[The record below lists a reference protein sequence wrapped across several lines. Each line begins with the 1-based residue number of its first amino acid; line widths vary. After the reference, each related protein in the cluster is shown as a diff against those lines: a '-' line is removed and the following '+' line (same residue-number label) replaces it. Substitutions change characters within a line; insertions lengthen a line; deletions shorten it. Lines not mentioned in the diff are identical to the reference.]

1 MCFKKNNDFRSWPW
15 TLNVSGKSIYFD
27 TKEEILSYLKNNIEK
42 KKSIDVG
49 CMQINTKYHLKNFKD
64 LNQIIEPAE
73 NVKYAAIFLSDLYKK
88 YRSWNEAIARYHSS
102 VPNKKKRYL
111 KKVYSFWNDVRQRKI
126 LNESYYVNSLEK
138 RQIETFKRI
147 LKKENI

>member
-1 MCFKKNNDFRSWPW
+1 
-15 TLNVSGKSIYFD
+15 
-27 TKEEILSYLKNNIEK
+27 
-42 KKSIDVG
+42 
-49 CMQINTKYHLKNFKD
+49 MQINTKYHLKNFKD